1 MQSVAYIDYHAWPG
15 SSFTAMDAHYA
26 SLKGGNED
34 VAETLLDRNLV
45 LTLEVLESLLVSSG
59 KYLVVVLAKIY

>member
-1 MQSVAYIDYHAWPG
+1 MVPHLSAAVGSGSFDRKPRRIVA
-15 SSFTAMDAHYA
+15 S
-26 SLKGGNED
+26 
-34 VAETLLDRNLV
+34 LLDRNLV

>member
-1 MQSVAYIDYHAWPG
+1 MAKVVKCDAVSCHVSD
-15 SSFTAMDAHYA
+15 SSSA
-26 SLKGGNED
+26 
-34 VAETLLDRNLV
+34 LLDRNLV

>member
-1 MQSVAYIDYHAWPG
+1 MNDRL
-15 SSFTAMDAHYA
+15 SSNTDADA
-26 SLKGGNED
+26 GILIVIRLS
-34 VAETLLDRNLV
+34 TLLDRNLV

>member
-1 MQSVAYIDYHAWPG
+1 MKEMKEG
-15 SSFTAMDAHYA
+15 R
-26 SLKGGNED
+26 KEG
-34 VAETLLDRNLV
+34 TLLDRNLV